1 MVDVKVLNRGKGVQ
15 RGVTDLG
22 NGRKLPIWFS
32 ACDCYLKI
40 SGPGWKPNAGDV
52 IIELHLCIVFPEF
65 GCTIDELGES
75 WGVKIDL
82 IEESYIEGLEFGGV
96 DEGHE
101 VL

>member
-1 MVDVKVLNRGKGVQ
+1 
-15 RGVTDLG
+15 
-22 NGRKLPIWFS
+22 
-32 ACDCYLKI
+32 
-40 SGPGWKPNAGDV
+40 
-52 IIELHLCIVFPEF
+52 VFPEF

-96 DEGHE
+96 GEGHE